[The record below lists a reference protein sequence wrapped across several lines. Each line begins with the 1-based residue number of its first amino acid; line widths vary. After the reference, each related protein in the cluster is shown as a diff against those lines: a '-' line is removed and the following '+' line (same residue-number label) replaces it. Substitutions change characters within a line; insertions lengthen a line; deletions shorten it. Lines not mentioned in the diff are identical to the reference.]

1 MALGRTIIDGA
12 DEGSRRNLTR
22 LQLPELKK
30 GKNKPRPYRGVCYSR
45 VCDLDQNESVLDT
58 STTRNQRCR
67 GAGASKFRLA
77 QLCVPCIGIGLC
89 VCLGLIP
96 AAVAAPMPPTPT
108 RQEVEVLFLSSLDP
122 DLPDV
127 DAMIEQAETRI
138 LSGSDRPVHFSFEY
152 LESASSFGDAT
163 RQKASA
169 TYLLEKY
176 RGQTFDLVIAINE
189 ETVALAE
196 QMRAKLC
203 PDAALLFFVV
213 DPKDPSIW
221 LSQKPGRT
229 GVIREVNY
237 LPTLQLALLQN
248 PGTAHVIVVSGA
260 SDAEKLDAKL
270 ASEQFRVYES
280 SLEFQYLTN
289 LQFSELG
296 LRLQHVSPDG
306 IILFLDFITDSHG
319 EQFIPAR
326 ILPAIS
332 KAADRPIYGTFS
344 SVVGGGVVGGS
355 VADLGEVGRA
365 LGDDGVRILKGEKPE
380 QIAVTTGDFQHYMVD
395 WRQLHRWGFP
405 ENQLPEGSD
414 VRFSEYSPW
423 ELYRWRILGI
433 FALLLV
439 ETLLIVLLLRNIAK
453 RKRAQET
460 LRQKDEDLAEA
471 QRLARVG
478 SWQWDTQNEVVT
490 WSEELY
496 RLHGLDPKLPLPPF
510 KEFSRFF
517 TPESFARL
525 SATIK
530 AALQTGYVQDL
541 ELEVVRADGSTR
553 WVAAGGEAVR
563 DATGRVTYLRG
574 TVQDI
579 TERRQ
584 ADEARFRLASIVQS
598 SDDAIIS
605 KNLDGIIMSW
615 NPGAERIFGF
625 SAADAIGQSMAMIIP
640 PELRGEEKTILQKT
654 RAGEKVE
661 HYETVRM
668 TKEGKQ
674 INVSLTVSPMRDAAG
689 TIVGASKIARDITK
703 QRRAE
708 EELKKSEERFS
719 KAFRQSPMALSL
731 VSANTSRYLDINKA
745 FERMWGYTRADV
757 VGKSALE
764 IGLWVNPAERARLT
778 QKLQS
783 EGSLREVEC
792 EWRSKD
798 GRTLIALVSIELIES
813 GGEPCF
819 LAVVADITD
828 RKRAEQALLESE
840 RRFRLMANTAPVMIW
855 TSGLDELCDYVN
867 QRWLEFTGRPLAAE
881 LGLGWLEGV
890 HPQDLT
896 ACMSTF
902 STAFSAHQPF
912 QVQYRLRRH
921 DGQYRWILDAAVPRF
936 NLDDSFAGYI
946 GSCIDITDQKVAG
959 EVLFNV
965 GRKLIEAQEEERRR
979 IARELHDDINQR
991 MALLAN
997 GLQEVGQAI
1006 SSNEDVSQKKELRDL
1021 WQLTNEIATDIEHM
1035 SRQLH
1040 PSKLHY
1046 LGLAAAV
1053 RDLCQE
1059 SSRQLKIEIEC
1070 VVRDLPE
1077 DLDEGT
1083 SLSLFRTVQES
1094 LRNVGKHSQAHHVKV
1109 ELTRRLGMILLCV
1122 TDDGAGFDTDDVGNS
1137 RGLGLVSMRERLR
1150 SVGGEFS
1157 ISSQPSQGTKV
1168 EGYVPAILK
1177 SRRTEELAPNRM
1189 PQIQPST
1196 PRQF

>member
-1 MALGRTIIDGA
+1 MA
-12 DEGSRRNLTR
+12 
-22 LQLPELKK
+22 
-30 GKNKPRPYRGVCYSR
+30 
-45 VCDLDQNESVLDT
+45 
-58 STTRNQRCR
+58 
-67 GAGASKFRLA
+67 
-77 QLCVPCIGIGLC
+77 
-89 VCLGLIP
+89 
-96 AAVAAPMPPTPT
+96 AAVPPAPT
-108 RQEVEVLFLSSLDP
+108 RQQVEVLFLSSLDP

-138 LSGSDRPVHFSFEY
+138 LSDSDRPVHFSFEY
-152 LESASSFGDAT
+152 LESSSSFGDPS
-163 RQKASA
+163 RQKATA
-169 TYLLEKY
+169 AYFLEKY

-196 QMRAKLC
+196 QMRAKLS

-213 DPKDPSIW
+213 NPKDPSSW
-221 LSQKPGRT
+221 LSQQSGRT

-248 PGTAHVIVVSGA
+248 PGTAHVVVVSGS

-280 SLEFQYLTN
+280 NLEFQYLTN

-296 LRLQHVSPDG
+296 PRLQHVPPDG
-306 IILFLDFITDSHG
+306 VIIFLDFVTDSHG

-332 KAADRPIYGTFS
+332 KTAARPIYGTFS

-355 VADLGEVGRA
+355 VADLGEVGRV

-380 QIAVTTGDFQHYMVD
+380 SIPVTTGDFQHYMVD

-405 ENQLPEGSD
+405 ENQLPNGSD
-414 VRFSEYSPW
+414 VRYSEYSPW

-433 FALLLV
+433 VALLLI
-439 ETLLIVLLLRNIAK
+439 ETLLIVLLLRNIAN

-460 LRQKDEDLAEA
+460 LRRKDEDLAEA
-471 QRLARVG
+471 QRLAGVG
-478 SWQWDTQNEVVT
+478 SWLWDMKNEAVT

-496 RLHGLDPKLPLPPF
+496 RIHGLDPRAPLPSY
-510 KEFSRFF
+510 KEFAQFF
-517 TPESFARL
+517 TSESWARL
-525 SATIK
+525 SITIK
-530 AALQTGYVQDL
+530 KALQTGSIQALD
-541 ELEVVRADGSTR
+541 LEVVRPDGSTR
-553 WVAAGGEAVR
+553 WVTAGGEAVR
-563 DATGRVTYLRG
+563 EATGRVTHLRG

-605 KNLDGIIMSW
+605 KNLDGIITSW
-615 NPGAERIFGF
+615 NRGAEHIFGF
-625 SAADAIGQSMAMIIP
+625 TEAEAVGQPITMITP
-640 PELRGEEKTILQKT
+640 PELRREEETILQKT
-654 RAGEKVE
+654 RTGEKLE
-661 HYETVRM
+661 HYETVRV
-668 TKEGKQ
+668 TKEGKE
-674 INVSLTVSPMRDAAG
+674 IDVSLTVSPMRDAAG

-708 EELKKSEERFS
+708 EELRKSEERFS

-731 VSANTSRYLDINKA
+731 ASANTNCYLDVSKA
-745 FERMWGYTRADV
+745 FERLFGYTRADM

-764 IGLWVNPAERARLT
+764 IGLWVNPAERVRLT

-783 EGSLREVEC
+783 EGSLREAEC

-798 GRTLIALVSIELIES
+798 GRTLIASVSIELIES

-855 TSGLDELCDYVN
+855 TSGLDTLCDYFN
-867 QRWLEFTGRPLAAE
+867 QPWLEFTGRPLEAE
-881 LGLGWLEGV
+881 LGNGWLDGV
-890 HPQDLT
+890 HPEDLT
-896 ACMSTF
+896 ACLDTYLK
-902 STAFSAHQPF
+902 AFEARQPF
-912 QVQYRLRRH
+912 QMQYRLRRH
-921 DGQYRWILDAAVPRF
+921 DGQYRWLLDVAVPRF

-997 GLQEVGQAI
+997 GLHEVGQTI
-1006 SSNEDVSQKKELRDL
+1006 SSNEDPTQKRELRNL

-1059 SSRQLKIEIEC
+1059 ASRQLKIEIEC

-1094 LRNVGKHSQAHHVKV
+1094 LRNVGKHSHANHVKV
-1109 ELTRRLGMILLCV
+1109 ELTRRLGMILLSV
-1122 TDDGAGFDTDDVGNS
+1122 TDDGAGFQIDDADNS
-1137 RGLGLVSMRERLR
+1137 RGLGLISMRERMR

-1157 ISSQPSQGTKV
+1157 IRSEPSQGTKV

-1177 SRRTEELAPNRM
+1177 PRRAEAPAPDRM
-1189 PQIQPST
+1189 PQSQSSP